1 MKKDIINQLKN
12 AISYTDEEFKQ
23 KFHSQA
29 FLIGYLQG
37 TIKAV
42 IEVLEQEDIE
52 VKVKK

>member
-42 IEVLEQEDIE
+42 IDVLEQEDIE
-52 VKVKK
+52 VKVKN

>member
-1 MKKDIINQLKN
+1 MKKDIIDQLKN

-37 TIKAV
+37 TIKGV
-42 IEVLEQEDIE
+42 IRILEQEGIE

>member
-1 MKKDIINQLKN
+1 MKKDIIDSLKN
-12 AISYTDEEFKQ
+12 AINYTDEEFKQ

-37 TIKAV
+37 TIKGV
-42 IEVLEQEDIE
+42 IDVLEQEDVE